1 MEEEGSGSGTIGLM
15 AQEMETTQF
24 RRVWIIGF
32 AGHRRIVDPVA
43 VKASILTALREF
55 RDGVDGQLT
64 GRSSAAA
71 GADLIFLETCRELGL
86 AYSVV
91 LPFPEERFREDFDD
105 EAEWAKAKA
114 VIDGAANVE
123 IAPGNE
129 VAPAAYHLAAREI
142 LDVCDAMLFLWDG
155 QPARGSGG
163 TAESVTEARERGVP
177 YRIIDAETARMGALE
192 SRVPLPWRDEVIAK
206 LPAVPGIERLFA
218 ELDRRA
224 VRGAPRSRWFA
235 AGSIT
240 LNQCATVIAGV
251 LAVFGPGADMAAVVK
266 FGIVVLAA
274 CLPWVGARFRINN
287 QWVDDRLRAELLRS
301 LMVSHAFAPQ
311 LRPFAADLFHDDAAF
326 LRSAAWQ
333 MIGER
338 ESWEAERDN
347 YLKQRLDGQIGY
359 LASKGE
365 LAAQRLKVFQTAFR
379 IASTGAMLF
388 GAAAIFK
395 GVFKWQVP
403 AAVDRVLLAFLPV
416 VLPAIAAWC
425 LAMIPL
431 FEHKRRAG
439 LYRQMVERLNEKR
452 AELAE
457 AKCFTTGAHVVASC
471 ERLLLT
477 ELWEWAGT
485 RGRK

>member
-1 MEEEGSGSGTIGLM
+1 MVDEEGK
-15 AQEMETTQF
+15 AF

-32 AGHRRIVDPVA
+32 AGHRQIADPVA
-43 VKASILTALREF
+43 VKAAILTALREF
-55 RDGVDGQLT
+55 HHEVAGELT

-71 GADLIFLETCRELGL
+71 GADLLFLEACRELGL

-91 LPFPEERFREDFDD
+91 LPFPEERFKEDFED
-105 EAEWAKAKA
+105 EAEWSKAKA
-114 VIDGAANVE
+114 LIDAAANVE

-155 QPARGSGG
+155 EPARGIGG

-177 YRIIDAETARMGALE
+177 HRIIDAKTAQLGSFE
-192 SRVPLPWRDEVIAK
+192 SRKPFPWRDEVIEK

-251 LAVFGPGADMAAVVK
+251 LAVFGPGADLAAVVK
-266 FGIVVLAA
+266 FGIVVAAA
-274 CLPWVGARFRINN
+274 CLPWVGARLRINN

-301 LMVSHAFAPQ
+301 LMVSHAFAPP
-311 LRPFAADLFHDDAAF
+311 LRPFAAELFHDDAAF

-338 ESWEAERDN
+338 ESWQAERDH

-359 LASKGE
+359 LSSKGE

-403 AAVDRVLLAFLPV
+403 TAVDRVLLALLPV
-416 VLPAIAAWC
+416 VLPAVAAWC

-439 LYRQMVERLNEKR
+439 LYRQIVERLKEKR

-457 AKCFTTGAHVVASC
+457 AKCFTTAANVVASC